1 MEITSAVAGAT
12 SRLCSAFA
20 RDTILSQ
27 VHWRAA
33 DDPLPSLGLEV
44 VPDSETPLRSS
55 LESTA
60 TPRLRLAVLLDHLNA
75 FSGRYEAQL
84 RDAIHAKCREA
95 GHDVLLIY
103 GGPVDPP
110 RPMDA
115 ADNAIYELLSPDSVD
130 GIIVISTLLSTYCGP
145 AGVARLVEGFGH
157 PTTCSVGIELPGV
170 PSLVLDNRPGMEAV
184 VEHLVRDH
192 GRRKIAFLAGTPENP
207 EARSRL
213 EAYQAVLARHGLAAD
228 TGLTVPGF
236 FRTNSAKVAM
246 EELLA
251 RGVEIDAVVA
261 ANDEM
266 ATGAID
272 VLRKHGRRVPEDVPV
287 TGFDDLML
295 ARLGNPPLTT
305 VAQPFDEVAGWAVR
319 TIEELKAGRAV
330 PPRTEVAARFVRRQ
344 SCGCGYEAYRRDAQ
358 PVPTPPAD
366 SGSMVDRLEAL
377 GPVLAG
383 MLGTG
388 FSSGA
393 IAATHLLAGL
403 RAEMQGRREAFHE
416 AIVGLLDNAGADNER
431 QRMLH
436 SAICYLRDELRG
448 WSNLEIERVLFDGL
462 NLVALSN
469 TTSQMQHRLLLDENY
484 LRLLGVGEQASIAFD
499 LASLRDA
506 LVKGL
511 PSAGVRTAFLACVGP
526 SRDVLRSVMCLRD
539 GELVGSEPVEYPASQ
554 LLPPG
559 ALHSDRRESFLV
571 LPLAFED
578 QLLGVIAFSYSDGIN
593 AYAAF
598 RNEIAA
604 ALKSIRLR
612 EELVHTSLL
621 HERSV
626 QERLAATKRM
636 EALSVLAGGVA
647 HDLNNALGPLVALPD
662 IIIAQLGET
671 PGIEESARD
680 LRADVESIK
689 VASLRAAQTIKDL
702 LALGR
707 QGRMAKENLD
717 LNRVIKSCWAN
728 STLRFIEEGTSRVNM
743 IADLSPTPLV
753 VRGSEPQLARAVDNL
768 IRNAV
773 EAVAGNGEVVV
784 KSAKVD
790 FVEPRAGYEIVP
802 AGQYATLSVSDDGCG
817 IEPHELGQVFE
828 PFFTKKLA
836 METSG
841 SGLGLAIVHGVV
853 KEHEGFIDIAST
865 PGVGTT
871 ISLYFPLVDGL
882 ERREPLLAVPRG
894 SARILIV
901 DDEPIQLRT
910 GRRVLVRLG
919 YQVETMESGLGAYE
933 LFSRAAPSGQS
944 PFDLVIMDMVLGE
957 VLDGLQIIE
966 QIQRLFPTQKVIVV
980 SGHAPTERAERAVKK
995 GLTWLGKPY
1004 GVETLAQAV
1013 QQALTDAG
1021 VAR

>member
-1 MEITSAVAGAT
+1 MSAPPAG
-12 SRLCSAFA
+12 
-20 RDTILSQ
+20 
-27 VHWRAA
+27 
-33 DDPLPSLGLEV
+33 DPRPIDVEGRG
-44 VPDSETPLRSS
+44 PR
-55 LESTA
+55 
-60 TPRLRLAVLLDHLNA
+60 RLRIAVLLDHLNA
-75 FSGRYEAQL
+75 FSGGYEAQL
-84 RDAIHAKCREA
+84 RDALHAKCRQA
-95 GHDVLLIY
+95 GHHLLLVY
-103 GGPVDPP
+103 GGPVEAPLP
-110 RPMDA
+110 LDA
-115 ADNAIYELLSPDSVD
+115 ADNAIYELLAPESFD
-130 GIIVISTLLSTYCGP
+130 GLIVVSSLLSTYCGP
-145 AGVARLVEGFGH
+145 RGVARLVERFAGG
-157 PTTCSVGIELPGV
+157 TVCSIGIELPGV
-170 PSLVLDNRPGMEAV
+170 PSLVLDNRPGLEAV
-184 VEHLVRDH
+184 IEHLIRDH

-207 EARSRL
+207 EARVRL
-213 EAYQAVLARHGLAAD
+213 EAYQTVLARHGIAFDPA
-228 TGLTVPGF
+228 LTAPGR

-246 EELLA
+246 EEILA
-251 RGVEIDAVVA
+251 RGVELDAVVA

-272 VLRKHGRRVPEDVPV
+272 VLRKHGLRVPQDVPV

-305 VAQPFDEVAGWAVR
+305 VAQPFEEVADWAVR
-319 TIEELKAGRAV
+319 AIEGQKSGGAV
-330 PPRTEVAARFVRRQ
+330 AARTEVAARFVRRQ

-358 PVPTPPAD
+358 PALAIAEAD
-366 SGSMVDRLEAL
+366 SGSVVGRLETL

-383 MLGTG
+383 LLGTG
-388 FSSGA
+388 AVSGT
-393 IAATHLLAGL
+393 AAARRMLEGL
-403 RAEMQGRREAFHE
+403 RAELSGEREAFHA
-416 AIVGLLDNAGADNER
+416 AIAGLLEHAGTDSER

-448 WSNLEIERVLFDGL
+448 WSNLELERVLFDGL
-462 NLVALSN
+462 NLVALAN
-469 TTSQMQHRLLLDENY
+469 TTSQMEHRLLLDENY

-511 PSAGVRTAFLACVGP
+511 PNAGVRTVYLSCVGAAKNL
-526 SRDVLRSVMCLRD
+526 LRSVMCLRD
-539 GELVGSEPVEYPASQ
+539 GELTAADGVEYPAGQ

-559 ALHSDRRESFLV
+559 ALTDERRESFLV
-571 LPLAFED
+571 LPLAFEN

-598 RNEIAA
+598 RNETAA

-612 EELVHTSLL
+612 EELVRTSML

-662 IIIAQLGET
+662 VILAQLRET
-671 PGIEESARD
+671 RGTDESLRD
-680 LRADVESIK
+680 LRADIEAIK

-707 QGRMAKENLD
+707 QGRVAKENVD
-717 LNRVIKSCWAN
+717 VNRVIKSSWAN
-728 STLRFIEEGTSRVNM
+728 GTLRFLEDGLSRVHM
-743 IADLSPTPLV
+743 ITDLSPTPLV
-753 VRGSEPQLARAVDNL
+753 IRGSEPQLARAVDNL

-773 EAVAGNGEVVV
+773 EAIGANGEVVV
-784 KSAKVD
+784 KSAKLELPEARSG
-790 FVEPRAGYEIVP
+790 FETVP

-828 PFFTKKLA
+828 PFFSKKRA
-836 METSG
+836 KETSG

-853 KEHEGFIDIAST
+853 KEHDGFIDVAST

-882 ERREPLLAVPRG
+882 APRERRLAAPRG
-894 SARILIV
+894 NARVLIV

-919 YQVETMESGLGAYE
+919 YQVETMESGLHAYE
-933 LFSRAAPSGQS
+933 VFSRAAPSGQS
-944 PFDLVIMDMVLGE
+944 PFDLVIMDMMLGE
-957 VLDGLQIIE
+957 MLDGLQIIE
-966 QIQRLFPTQKVIVV
+966 QIQRLFPGLKAIVV
-980 SGHAPTERAERAVKK
+980 SGHAPTERAELAMKK
-995 GLTWLGKPY
+995 GLTWLVKPY

-1013 QQALTDAG
+1013 EQVLRPGTAPD
-1021 VAR
+1021 